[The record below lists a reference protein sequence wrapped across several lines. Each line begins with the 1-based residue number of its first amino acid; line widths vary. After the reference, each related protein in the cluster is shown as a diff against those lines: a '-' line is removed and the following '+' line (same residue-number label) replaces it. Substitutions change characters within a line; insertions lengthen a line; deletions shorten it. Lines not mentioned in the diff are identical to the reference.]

1 MQHYTGENFMATA
14 TVDPSSQF
22 PPAPFACR
30 FTAADLAAM
39 PDQLPSGPVDFE
51 LHVGRLVLMSPPG
64 WRHSNLQARISSALV
79 SQGEERGHGE
89 AGSGGGIILSK
100 NPDTVV
106 GPDALFVT
114 KRSMSIRE
122 SPEGYLETIPELV
135 AEIRGKNDS
144 LAEFNYNLANFLQ
157 AGVQMVWMIDPQ
169 SKTVTEHRPGAAA
182 RKLTV
187 ADTLH
192 CDDIIP
198 GFALSLAE
206 FFKE

>member
-1 MQHYTGENFMATA
+1 MATA
-14 TVDPSSQF
+14 SVEPSGQF
-22 PPAPFACR
+22 IPAPVAR
-30 FTAADLAAM
+30 LLTSADLAAM

-51 LHVGRLVLMSPPG
+51 LHQGRLVLMSPPG
-64 WRHSNLQARISSALV
+64 RRHCNLQARIASALI

-89 AGSGGGIILSK
+89 AGTEGGVILSK

-106 GPDALFVT
+106 GPDALFVA
-114 KRSMSIRE
+114 KRSMPIRE
-122 SPEGYLETIPELV
+122 SPEGYLETIPELIV
-135 AEIRGKNDS
+135 EIRSKNDT
-144 LAEFNYNLANFLQ
+144 LAEFNRKVADYFQ
-157 AGVQMVWMIDPQ
+157 AGVQLVWMVDPQ
-169 SKTVTEHRPGAAA
+169 SKTVAEHRPGAAT

-187 ADTLH
+187 ADTLQ